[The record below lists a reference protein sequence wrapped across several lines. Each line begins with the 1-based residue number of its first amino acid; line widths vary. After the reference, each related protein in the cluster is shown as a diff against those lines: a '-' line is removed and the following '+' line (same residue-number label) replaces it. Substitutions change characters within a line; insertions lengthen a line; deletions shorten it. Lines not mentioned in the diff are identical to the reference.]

1 MAPSPEQRRLVAA
14 GWGTGVV
21 LVKQW
26 CDAISNHPIGQ
37 YLKNQAGLASED
49 HSSSVQC
56 PTLRRHRPRS
66 FCHGHL
72 HQ

>member
-1 MAPSPEQRRLVAA
+1 MWWHWDQAKVPHIVKPVAPSPEQRRLVGA
-14 GWGTGVV
+14 GWGTGAV

-49 HSSSVQC
+49 HGS
-56 PTLRRHRPRS
+56 
-66 FCHGHL
+66 
-72 HQ
+72 